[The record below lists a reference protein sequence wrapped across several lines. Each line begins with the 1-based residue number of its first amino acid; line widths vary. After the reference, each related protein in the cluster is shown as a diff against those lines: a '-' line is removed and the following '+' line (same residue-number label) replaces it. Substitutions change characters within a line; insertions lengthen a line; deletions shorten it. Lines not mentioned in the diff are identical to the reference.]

1 MASIIIQTNDPENLN
16 LITTLAKKLGVNVSD
31 VTDEQLEDIGLG
43 NIMTG
48 SKTGKFVSRN
58 SVMKKLN

>member
-1 MASIIIQTNDPENLN
+1 MASIIIQTDNSDNLE
-16 LITTLAKKLGVNVSD
+16 LITKLAKKLGIHVSD
-31 VTDEQLEDIGLG
+31 VTDEQSEDITFG

-48 SKTGKFVSRN
+48 SKTGKFVSRD